1 MAFYGN
7 ITNTSQ
13 TTFQFDRIYSNRLE
27 MDVACA
33 NDSIFVGRY
42 VLVEYDKETA
52 FPVAYKEGNK
62 FYSSKPGTSAVA
74 EISFLDGKRPTPSFS
89 YTTENGSQKDE
100 IIQVQEIEID
110 SKTKVETV
118 IGVTFYKCTGGNGDK
133 KAIFEYIDKTTS
145 TNSYINNF
153 SLDEASYAPNSKN
166 FGGYD
171 STVWIKTTVDS
182 NGQLATKYVHI
193 ADLNSVV
200 PTFDVAADAPTMS
213 PLPPHFDA
221 DSTNVY
227 YKLHVQAPYGL
238 RVKAKINDIPSDANT
253 YWTRE
258 TYDVKTGKT
267 TKQYY
272 NANNKDWIN
281 YTNES
286 EIKKFAADIYYN
298 KAAFDPQIGNTTIN
312 KHAKTSIE
320 NKIDI
325 LPTGESG
332 QTYYDHNSK
341 TYKKANDVQEIS
353 IHLPAIGDMMSDV
366 WDVVH
371 GENRDNA
378 RTDDH
383 ASLQG
388 RLDSFKDMYKNQI
401 PVKREPDGTFVGT
414 NINGGKNRAVSIIE
428 DEVLHIDDKT
438 QDDAWIKTDINT
450 TELTNK
456 NEKNNGISIHHTFT
470 PGSDTT
476 TSANKNDGAIGDG
489 INKGKNDKLKLYTP
503 IVDAAGHVVAENTET
518 VILPYGYKT
527 IKTDIGLTDE
537 AAKDIYTMFDSETAT
552 EPENEEKVTS
562 TSSSTT
568 ANNTQDILSVTPFN
582 KWIQVQLKN
591 DELQLAHEIHGIDTK
606 IQTTNKNI
614 DGKDSEL
621 DSDKITVQDL
631 GFDRAGHVIKNRL
644 HTHTLPFGF
653 KTITT
658 NGRGSNTDINAT
670 TTPTTSN
677 IVADNTQDTFALNS
691 CNKWIRID
699 TNANTD
705 SLAISHDIH
714 DTTATSSTDTLSST
728 SKVTSFEVYNDS
740 FDKAG
745 HYTSRNTKTITM
757 PTGYNTVTGDSGST
771 TASATAD
778 TLAITA
784 NDVWLQTEVTADKVN
799 ITHTGPASGTKRNK
813 SDKTPQFGDTFIIE
827 DWSFDSK
834 GHKNEVSTHTIMIP
848 KGSLN
853 DLTATT
859 SSVIT
864 GLSMVDETGAI
875 TQTNNDV
882 GKLALTGYD
891 STTAGQTVVGSGDSI
906 NVAIGKLQN
915 QITNEKKRINTI
927 LTGEDDLDD
936 TINTFK
942 ELQEYIATH
951 GEDAADMAA
960 SINNE
965 ISRAQGAETALGA
978 RIDNLDY
985 EKAETTNYYISSIKQ
1000 VDGKIEASTK
1010 QIPIRTVATGSSNG
1024 TISVNGINVNVKGLG
1039 SAAYTASTAYATA
1052 EQGGRADSA
1061 VQKTTTF
1068 TYGAEA
1074 KTIEQLMAIVNEQA
1088 TTITTLSGRIDAL
1101 EERIKALENPTTGE

>member
-52 FPVAYKEGNK
+52 FPVAYEKNGK
-62 FYSSKPGTSAVA
+62 FYSSKPGVSAVA
-74 EISFLDGKRPTPSFS
+74 EISYLGNEKRPAPSFP
-89 YTTENGSQKDE
+89 YETKNGIYKDE
-100 IIQVQEIEID
+100 IIQIQETKID
-110 SKTKVETV
+110 PKTKIETI
-118 IGVTFYKCTGGNGDK
+118 IGVTFYKCIGGNSDG
-133 KAIFEYIDKTTS
+133 KAVFEKIDKTTS

-153 SLDEASYAPNSKN
+153 SLDEASYAPNSKD
-166 FGGYD
+166 FKGFD

-182 NGQLATKYVHI
+182 NGQLITKYVHI

-272 NANNKDWIN
+272 NANSKDWVN

-298 KAAFDPQIGNTTIN
+298 KAAFAPQVGNTTIN

-320 NKIDI
+320 NKINI

-332 QTYYDHNSK
+332 QTYYDHSSK

-353 IHLPAIGDMMSDV
+353 IHLPAIGDMMSDA
-366 WDVVH
+366 WDVIH
-371 GENRDNA
+371 GENRDDA
-378 RTDDH
+378 RTDVND
-383 ASLQG
+383 SLQG
-388 RLDSFKDMYKNQI
+388 RLDSFKDMKTNQVA
-401 PVKREPDGTFVGT
+401 VKRYSDGTMVGSKINNAIPYTLPVGKDILSANNVPAKFKGDDPWIETVIDTSTLVGEAGKDQT
-414 NINGGKNRAVSIIE
+414 NNS
-428 DEVLHIDDKT
+428 
-438 QDDAWIKTDINT
+438 
-450 TELTNK
+450 
-456 NEKNNGISIHHTFT
+456 GISIRHTFHEVKD
-470 PGSDTT
+470 S
-476 TSANKNDGAIGDG
+476 TSEFNKNTHEFTTDDSFQDDKILVT
-489 INKGKNDKLKLYTP
+489 NKEAGKEDYDTIKLYTP
-503 IVDAAGHVVAENTET
+503 YVDAMGHVVGKNIET
-518 VILPYGYKT
+518 VTLPYSYKT
-527 IKTDIGLTDE
+527 IKT
-537 AAKDIYTMFDSETAT
+537 
-552 EPENEEKVTS
+552 
-562 TSSSTT
+562 
-568 ANNTQDILSVTPFN
+568 
-582 KWIQVQLKN
+582 
-591 DELQLAHEIHGIDTK
+591 
-606 IQTTNKNI
+606 
-614 DGKDSEL
+614 
-621 DSDKITVQDL
+621 
-631 GFDRAGHVIKNRL
+631 
-644 HTHTLPFGF
+644 
-653 KTITT
+653 
-658 NGRGSNTDINAT
+658 NGREDKKEDINTDAVDV
-670 TTPTTSN
+670 SS
-677 IVADNTQDTFALNS
+677 IVADNTQDTLAINS
-691 CNKWIRID
+691 GNKWIRID
-699 TNANTD
+699 TSDEENEDILT
-705 SLAISHDIH
+705 ISHDVH
-714 DTTATSSTDTLSST
+714 NFSLGSNGHTNLNKETGATVENNLNIPDW
-728 SKVTSFEVYNDS
+728 EY
-740 FDKAG
+740 DKAG
-745 HYTSRNTKTITM
+745 HITGKHDHKYTLPFSFKTIKISNSERENAPGIADGTQIADTTQDTLTVTTSNRWIRLDGDTEDTIIIGHDIKTPTLDDTHTQTLSSDKEITTFKIYDDSFDEAGHFKHRDTTTVTM
-757 PTGYNTVTGDSGST
+757 PTGYNTITGDSGST

-784 NDVWLQTEVTADKVN
+784 NDVWLQTEVTTDKVN
-799 ITHTGPASGTKRNK
+799 ITHTGPASGTKRNEAN
-813 SDKTPQFGDTFIIE
+813 KTPQFGDTFTIE

-834 GHKNEVSTHTIMIP
+834 GHKNELSTHTVTIP

-853 DLTATT
+853 NLTATT

-864 GLSMVDETGAI
+864 GLSMNAETGAI
-875 TQTNNDV
+875 NQTNNDV

-891 STTAGQTVVGSGDSI
+891 SATAGQTAVGSGDSI
-906 NVAIGKLQN
+906 NTAIGKLQN

-951 GEDAADMAA
+951 GEEAADIVKN
-960 SINNE
+960 INNE
-965 ISRAQGAETALGA
+965 ISRAQGAETALST

-985 EKAETTNYYISSIKQ
+985 EKGETENYYISSIKQ
-1000 VDGKIEASTK
+1000 VDGKIEAFNK
-1010 QIPIRTVATGSSNG
+1010 QIPIRTVTTGSSNG
-1024 TISVNGINVNVKGLG
+1024 TISVNNSDVKVKGLG

-1052 EQGGRADSA
+1052 VQGGKADSA
-1061 VQKTTTF
+1061 VQETTKFKYDTTNKT
-1068 TYGAEA
+1068 
-1074 KTIEQLMAIVNEQA
+1074 KTIQDLMTIVYNQA
-1088 TTITTLSGRIDAL
+1088 TKISELEQRIATLEDS
-1101 EERIKALENPTTGE
+1101 TTGK